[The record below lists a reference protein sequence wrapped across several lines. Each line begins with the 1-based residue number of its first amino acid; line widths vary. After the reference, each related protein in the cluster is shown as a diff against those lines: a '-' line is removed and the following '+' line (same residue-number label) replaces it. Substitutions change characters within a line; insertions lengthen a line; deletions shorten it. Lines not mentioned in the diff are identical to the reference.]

1 MDFSENFILDNS
13 VPIDAEFEVFR
24 KLSIDVCVWGIQE
37 RRNQDSKL
45 SEENAADVLLS
56 FSSSFVYRLSVAIVL
71 AKRPL

>member
-13 VPIDAEFEVFR
+13 VSIDAKSEVFR
-24 KLSIDVCVWGIQE
+24 KLPIDICVWGIQK

-56 FSSSFVYRLSVAIVL
+56 FSCQVSFIVYLSRLF
-71 AKRPL
+71 